1 METPLLRR
9 CGRLALIRLGIVL
22 GLTVGLAVPSGAQ
35 VVDDADPGPAP
46 PDGAFPVVPTNVPR
60 PSVRAVRAASPITID
75 GRIDEPAWEAAD
87 PMTRFIQSEPN
98 IGYPATERTDV
109 RILYD
114 EDALYLACLC
124 YDSQPDNLTLSS
136 LQRDFSFSDNDVVSF
151 VISPNPEQRNG
162 FLFSINVGGAVWDAQ
177 SFDDLTSSNASWD
190 SEIDVRTRRTDFGW
204 TFEAAIPWTTLRFTP
219 TEGPQDWGFN
229 VLRRVRRINE
239 TAYWSPLERREP
251 LGRVSRAGT
260 LTGLTGLRQGR
271 NLLLKPYAVGA
282 VASDGGGVAQN
293 DDFDAGA
300 DLKYGI
306 TPRLTADLTY
316 RTDFSQ
322 VEADAVQINLTRF
335 PLFFPERREFFIE
348 NSGTFDFGDGMRR
361 DVRMSV
367 SNRDFMLFHSRRI
380 GLTGSGQPVP
390 ILGGARLSGG
400 IGDFEVGVLSM
411 RTRESSIRSAETASV
426 ARVRWRPSRAST
438 LGFLVTNRDVGG
450 ALGMGSARD
459 NTAFGIDATAV
470 LASNRLFLTSYAAGV
485 GGTGLS
491 GDLSDRSALR
501 ASVGWRDTF
510 WDAAILAR
518 RFGDDFQPDLGFVR
532 RLGVW
537 HQYASLG
544 VHPTVRSFG
553 LQEINPYVELDRYT
567 TLAGVLE
574 TRRVA
579 GGVGF
584 DGADGYRA
592 SVSFENVF
600 ERLLN
605 PFTVGGAT
613 IAAGEYESNEAV
625 ASYSTS
631 SAREVS
637 FDLGLSYGGYF
648 GGTRTS
654 YSGGIAWRP
663 NQYASLD
670 LALERNDIALSATD
684 VVTNLA
690 RVRISASP
698 TTRLSASAFVQ
709 YNDLADE
716 VITSIR
722 GRFIHAPLSDL
733 YLVVEERRSTRDA
746 FQPVQSLGVK
756 VTRQLAF

>member
-1 METPLLRR
+1 VA
-9 CGRLALIRLGIVL
+9 ALPIR
-22 GLTVGLAVPSGAQ
+22 AQ
-35 VVDDADPGPAP
+35 VVDDGDPASASAAEGV
-46 PDGAFPVVPTNVPR
+46 FPVVPTNVPR
-60 PSVRAVRAASPITID
+60 PSMRAVRAAGPITID
-75 GRIDEPAWEAAD
+75 GRIDEPAWGAAD
-87 PMTRFIQSEPN
+87 RMTQFIQSEPN
-98 IGYPATERTDV
+98 IGYPSTERTDV

-114 EDALYLACLC
+114 ENALYLACLC

-136 LQRDFSFSDNDVVSF
+136 LQRDFSYIDNDVVSF

-177 SFDDLTSSNASWD
+177 AFDDLTSSNASWD
-190 SEIDVRTRRTDFGW
+190 SEIDVRTQRTDFGW

-219 TEGPQDWGFN
+219 TDGPQDWGLN
-229 VLRRVRRINE
+229 LLRRVRRINE

-260 LTGLTGLRQGR
+260 LTGLTGLRQSR
-271 NLLLKPYAVGA
+271 NLRLKPYVVGS
-282 VASDGGGVAQN
+282 VASGGGGVTQD

-306 TPRLTADLTY
+306 TPRLTADLTF

-400 IGDFEVGVLSM
+400 VGDFEVGLLSM
-411 RTRESSIRSAETASV
+411 RTRETSTLSAETASV
-426 ARVRWRPSRAST
+426 GRLRWRPSSGST
-438 LGFLVTNRDVGG
+438 LGFLVANRDVGG
-450 ALGMGSARD
+450 AVGSPSD
-459 NTAFGIDATAV
+459 NTAFGMDATAALV
-470 LASNRLFLTSYAAGV
+470 SNRLFLTSYAAGV
-485 GGTGLS
+485 DGTGLS
-491 GDLSDRSALR
+491 GGLGARSALR

-518 RFGDDFQPDLGFVR
+518 RFGEDFQPDLGFVR
-532 RLGVW
+532 RRGIW
-537 HQYASLG
+537 HQYATLG
-544 VHPTVRSFG
+544 VHPTVRAFG
-553 LQEINPYVELDRYT
+553 LQEINPYVEADRYT
-567 TLAGVLE
+567 TLTGALE

-579 GGVGF
+579 GGIGF

-592 SVSFENVF
+592 SVSFENVY
-600 ERLLN
+600 ERLLD

-613 IAAGEYESNEAV
+613 IAAGEYDSNEVA
-625 ASYSTS
+625 ASYATS
-631 SAREVS
+631 SAREIS

-654 YSGGIAWRP
+654 YTGGIAWRP
-663 NQYASLD
+663 NQYASID

-690 RVRISASP
+690 RLRVSASP
-698 TTRLSASAFVQ
+698 STRLSASAFVQ

-716 VITSIR
+716 IITSIR

-746 FQPVQSLGVK
+746 FEPVQSLAVK
-756 VTRQLAF
+756 ITRQFAF